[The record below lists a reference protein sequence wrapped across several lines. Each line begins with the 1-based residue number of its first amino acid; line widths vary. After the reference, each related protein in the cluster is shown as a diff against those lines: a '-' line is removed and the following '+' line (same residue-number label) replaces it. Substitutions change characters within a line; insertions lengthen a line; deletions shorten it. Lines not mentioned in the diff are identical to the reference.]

1 MERIG
6 NIIQKYFFEL
16 GIDKSILEHRAISV
30 WPAIVGKRLS
40 EVTQPERVTEGK
52 IFVKINNALWRNEI
66 FYHKKKII
74 QKINQELGENVL
86 NDIILI

>member
-1 MERIG
+1 MEKVG
-6 NIIQKYFFEL
+6 NIIQKYFFDL
-16 GIDKSILEHRAISV
+16 GIDKPILEHRAIFV
-30 WPAIVGKRLS
+30 WPTIVGKRLS

-66 FYHKKKII
+66 FYHKKEII
-74 QKINQELGENVL
+74 QKMNQELGANVL